1 MRTVDRFLNP
11 WSSQRHAS
19 GEKIIDLSLA
29 LQRVETTVKALGD
42 RIGHLDLRMDHVRD
56 NMGFEYEDPNLTS
69 GLKKNVTF
77 LLDTEASMDTTF
89 SDENYGENLQ
99 LIAAEIH
106 QDPAEIVVQSPELP
120 KRQTIQ
126 SGHLTP
132 PPLPQKSPKKD
143 KPVGISVPLTT
154 RPRLLKTPKYAR
166 PRLLK
171 TPKKENSPSGYIEM
185 KTVLLPPKKPPRL
198 AEAPLSSPSLEP
210 LLSK

>member
-1 MRTVDRFLNP
+1 
-11 WSSQRHAS
+11 
-19 GEKIIDLSLA
+19 
-29 LQRVETTVKALGD
+29 
-42 RIGHLDLRMDHVRD
+42 
-56 NMGFEYEDPNLTS
+56 MGFGYEDPSLTS

-77 LLDTEASMDTTF
+77 LLGPEEESMDTTF

-106 QDPAEIVVQSPELP
+106 QNPAEIVVQSPELP

-143 KPVGISVPLTT
+143 KPIGISVPLTT
-154 RPRLLKTPKYAR
+154 RPRLLR
-166 PRLLK
+166 
-171 TPKKENSPSGYIEM
+171 TPKKENSQSGYVEM
-185 KTVLLPPKKPPRL
+185 KTVLPPKKPPRVG
-198 AEAPLSSPSLEP
+198 EVPPSSPSLEP

>member
-1 MRTVDRFLNP
+1 MGLFVRTVDRFLNP

-29 LQRVETTVKALGD
+29 LQRVETAVKALAD
-42 RIGHLDLRMDHVRD
+42 RIGHLDLRMDHVR
-56 NMGFEYEDPNLTS
+56 NSMGFGYEDPSLTS

-77 LLDTEASMDTTF
+77 LLGPEEESMNTTF
-89 SDENYGENLQ
+89 SDPQDENYGENLQ

-126 SGHLTP
+126 SGHLTTDQP
-132 PPLPQKSPKKD
+132 PPLPRKSSKNT
-143 KPVGISVPLTT
+143 KPIGISVPLTT
-154 RPRLLKTPKYAR
+154 RPQLLKR
-166 PRLLK
+166 
-171 TPKKENSPSGYIEM
+171 PKKGNSKSGYIEM
-185 KTVLLPPKKPPRL
+185 KTVLPPKKPPRL
-198 AEAPLSSPSLEP
+198 GEAPPSSPSLEP